1 MWSTRS
7 AGSPAPAVSLGRR
20 ALACARGGGRALG
33 ARRLPEATRRGG
45 RSAGAPRKRHVRCQR
60 SGKEGERERGE
71 RNKEGEERKRKR
83 ERERECE
90 RRLSPQLTT
99 APLAPQTARRHSRGL
114 HVTRPGRRGSVQ
126 QGDAEASPGAGK
138 ARMAARWWHRTTV
151 HAPVRR
157 EGPHQLAGTRQHWR
171 WCPEHPRPSGGP
183 PEALLAR
190 ALGLTGR
197 GAHEALVRGAPPAE
211 AAGERRRGGERRQG
225 ARRREGGPTWR
236 RGRPAGRRRP
246 GAGRGRTCGS
256 GGQARP
262 LPSRARVRPRAPRGE
277 RLRRPSAEAAPGP
290 TASAGP
296 FASSL
301 RGRRIYNVNMFGR
314 CRLGIV

>member
-1 MWSTRS
+1 MWSTENSRRS

-171 WCPEHPRPSGGP
+171 WCPDCRRLRSPSRRPARGTTRPGPRPHWPRSTRGARARRAPCGGGRRAPPRRRAPPGRPQARGRANLATGAAGRPPPSWSGAREDVRLWRPGQAP
-183 PEALLAR
+183 PLAR
-190 ALGLTGR
+190 ARAAEGTPRRTPPPPLGR
-197 GAHEALVRGAPPAE
+197 GGPRTNGFCGTVRVVLAW
-211 AAGERRRGGERRQG
+211 
-225 ARRREGGPTWR
+225 PTH
-236 RGRPAGRRRP
+236 
-246 GAGRGRTCGS
+246 
-256 GGQARP
+256 
-262 LPSRARVRPRAPRGE
+262 
-277 RLRRPSAEAAPGP
+277 
-290 TASAGP
+290 
-296 FASSL
+296 
-301 RGRRIYNVNMFGR
+301 I
-314 CRLGIV
+314 